1 MKKMVEQYGRRRRL
15 VLQAFADMGLP
26 CFEPRGAFY
35 AFPDIRDTGLTSEE
49 FAEELLKEALVAVVP
64 GNAFGQQGEGFIR
77 CSYAASIDE
86 LNEAFRRMGD
96 FLKRLR
102 GRKKVLT
109 TSFSKQVQG
118 GVAGLDN

>member
-1 MKKMVEQYGRRRRL
+1 M